1 MQQANLLKPESPLE
15 ILLLDTKIIPAVA
28 EVISEAAPVERL
40 PETESEMSHS
50 NIDIMEAHLNKRF
63 DFRYNKV
70 IGQIEYKFKEESKYK
85 ILSDYIANSILRE
98 LQKNKIGAYSTSLR
112 SLLNSNFSEVY
123 DPFVEYFNSLP
134 EWDGQTDHIAALA
147 ATVKTNDDELWQ
159 ACFKKWLV
167 AMVACALDDE
177 TINHT
182 VIVFSGKQGVG
193 KTTWMLNLIP
203 DQLKTYKFSGT
214 INPNN
219 KDTII
224 QLSEC
229 MLINLDELENLNKS
243 EIGSLKELITKNGIR
258 IRRPY
263 GINNENLPRRASFAG
278 SVNCKQFLNDT
289 TGSRRFL
296 CFESLEINFNHGIDL
311 SKVYAQAYHLF
322 KSKEFKFWFDQEEIE
337 KISANNEQYS
347 VISVEEELLLSNY
360 EPAEVEGCN
369 LFLSATEI
377 ATALAEKANSSI
389 SNSMVNK
396 LGKAL
401 REYKFPRLKR
411 GSRYVYAMKTKDAEI
426 VGYQSRFRLE
436 SDLPV

>member
-182 VIVFSGKQGVG
+182 VIVFSDAATAAGYACCTCHFPRAVRVSSVYNSSDF
-193 KTTWMLNLIP
+193 LRPVP
-203 DQLKTYKFSGT
+203 D
-214 INPNN
+214 
-219 KDTII
+219 
-224 QLSEC
+224 E
-229 MLINLDELENLNKS
+229 
-243 EIGSLKELITKNGIR
+243 IR
-258 IRRPY
+258 I
-263 GINNENLPRRASFAG
+263 S
-278 SVNCKQFLNDT
+278 S
-289 TGSRRFL
+289 S
-296 CFESLEINFNHGIDL
+296 CFTSG
-311 SKVYAQAYHLF
+311 
-322 KSKEFKFWFDQEEIE
+322 
-337 KISANNEQYS
+337 
-347 VISVEEELLLSNY
+347 
-360 EPAEVEGCN
+360 P
-369 LFLSATEI
+369 
-377 ATALAEKANSSI
+377 TAPTSS
-389 SNSMVNK
+389 
-396 LGKAL
+396 G
-401 REYKFPRLKR
+401 R
-411 GSRYVYAMKTKDAEI
+411 
-426 VGYQSRFRLE
+426 
-436 SDLPV
+436 